1 MDGEADASPSKPYYE
16 TSKDDKWTA
25 IWTDVPLV
33 LPNSTRDDDG
43 HTRYKVVETAV
54 NGYVTT
60 YKPDTANNNTVI
72 TNTKLVNIDVG
83 VTKIWLDADNAMG
96 DRPASV
102 TFVLYADNVE
112 IQRKTLTAPTGLAGL
127 WNRLTGKSN
136 TWTGTFTGLPKYD
149 SKDGHEIKYTV
160 EEIVP
165 DGYVALVTVGPDGL
179 TVTNAR
185 NGNLLVEKVVTGTDG
200 ETNRAF
206 HFTVELSDKSVSGV
220 HGGVTFTNGVAAFT
234 LKSGDKVLIEDLPAG
249 CTYTVTE
256 AEANADGYTT
266 VSQGAA
272 GKVEA
277 GQTATAQIE
286 NHRDAVPRPTP
297 SPTPDPEEETTGT
310 PGGTVLPQTSD
321 DANLTAL
328 YVLLGL
334 SAVGLAALAGYGI
347 YRRKKGR

>member
-33 LPNSTRDDDG
+33 LPNSTPDDDG
-43 HTRYKVVETAV
+43 YTRYKVVETAV
-54 NGYVTT
+54 SGYVTT

-112 IQRKTLTAPTGLAGL
+112 TTQKLILTAPTGLTGL

-165 DGYVALVTVGPDGL
+165 DGYVATVGPNGL

-206 HFTVELSDKSVSGV
+206 HFTVELSDKTVNGE
-220 HGGVTFTNGVAAFT
+220 HGGATFTDGVASFT

-272 GKVEA
+272 GKIEA

>member
-1 MDGEADASPSKPYYE
+1 M
-16 TSKDDKWTA
+16 
-25 IWTDVPLV
+25 
-33 LPNSTRDDDG
+33 
-43 HTRYKVVETAV
+43 
-54 NGYVTT
+54 
-60 YKPDTANNNTVI
+60 
-72 TNTKLVNIDVG
+72 
-83 VTKIWLDADNAMG
+83 
-96 DRPASV
+96 
-102 TFVLYADNVE
+102 
-112 IQRKTLTAPTGLAGL
+112 

-136 TWTGTFTGLPKYD
+136 TWTGKFTNLPKYD
-149 SKDGHEIKYTV
+149 STDGHEIVYTV
-160 EEIVP
+160 KEEPVP
-165 DGYVALVTVGPDGL
+165 DHYVATVDDATR
-179 TVTNAR
+179 TVTNTR

-272 GKVEA
+272 GKIEA

>member
-1 MDGEADASPSKPYYE
+1 MKTEHE
-16 TSKDDKWTA
+16 
-25 IWTDVPLV
+25 L
-33 LPNSTRDDDG
+33 
-43 HTRYKVVETAV
+43 
-54 NGYVTT
+54 
-60 YKPDTANNNTVI
+60 
-72 TNTKLVNIDVG
+72 
-83 VTKIWLDADNAMG
+83 
-96 DRPASV
+96 
-102 TFVLYADNVE
+102 
-112 IQRKTLTAPTGLAGL
+112 TLTAPTGLAGL
-127 WNRLTGKSN
+127 WNRLTGQSN

-165 DGYVALVTVGPDGL
+165 DGYVATVGPDGL

-272 GKVEA
+272 GKIEA